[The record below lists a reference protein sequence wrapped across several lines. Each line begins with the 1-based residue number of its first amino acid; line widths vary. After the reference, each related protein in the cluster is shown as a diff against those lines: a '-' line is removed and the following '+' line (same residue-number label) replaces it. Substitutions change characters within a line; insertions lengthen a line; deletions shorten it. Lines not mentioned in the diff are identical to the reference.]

1 MSNKKVLNI
10 VLIVIGAL
18 MILPLFVGF
27 INLVY
32 EAAGESQTWT
42 TSLFGKFEGEA
53 TVKDVLD
60 GMEKGSANIWFVLT
74 KIATIVGIIAA
85 IAIAV
90 FAALK
95 LANVKADLAKIEKIC
110 AIVAMVAGAVMLVAM
125 IIFFIASTKSVDM
138 GGVSVKQFF
147 SGAWGWYVA
156 FIGAFL
162 SGFLA
167 KRAA

>member
-27 INLVY
+27 INFVMQY
-32 EAAGESQTWT
+32 GGTSNSVTA
-42 TSLFGKFEGEA
+42 SLFGNFEGGVS
-53 TVKDVLD
+53 VKDVLD
-60 GMEKGSANIWFVLT
+60 NILEKGGYIFYVIA
-74 KIATIVGIIAA
+74 KIATIVGVIAA

-90 FAALK
+90 FAVLK
-95 LANVKADLAKIEKIC
+95 LCGVKADLAKIEKIV
-110 AIVAMVAGAVMLVAM
+110 AIVAMVAAAIMLVAM
-125 IIFFIASTKSVDM
+125 IIFFIASTRSEDGAK
-138 GGVSVKQFF
+138 GFF